1 MMMMM
6 MRGTHHDNA
15 RRGKGD
21 ENRDAA
27 NDKKSDLEKL
37 TCTTSKWMAQKYLP
51 IRQNVPIRQGSE
63 STSKFYNLRKF
74 LGGLKCSLHFKKAW
88 RGWDIF
94 HPTHTY
100 SSLKFNLK
108 CGFRVFSFFFYH
120 HPLWCMIVTGRTKKS
135 TFLRA
140 SFSKW
145 PHLLAANDLKE
156 QRNWICQ
163 KIPHGFPTNQSYICH
178 SWFSLNSLFLRHRV
192 QA

>member
-1 MMMMM
+1 MN
-6 MRGTHHDNA
+6 GP
-15 RRGKGD
+15 KIS
-21 ENRDAA
+21 A
-27 NDKKSDLEKL
+27 NTAKRAHQTGLRVHQQVLLS
-37 TCTTSKWMAQKYLP
+37 QKIP
-51 IRQNVPIRQGSE
+51 WGS
-63 STSKFYNLRKF
+63 
-74 LGGLKCSLHFKKAW
+74 KCSLHFKKAW
-88 RGWDIF
+88 QGWDIF
-94 HPTHTY
+94 HPIHTY

-178 SWFSLNSLFLRHRV
+178 SFFLRHPV
-192 QA
+192 QLAKFGTNASGFLFSWRDNSS